1 MAIQCKGEIVVSLM
15 HNMGYLFI
23 FSLIL
28 YECGPGEA
36 AHTIASNMKRCLRFS
51 TFISLIMPNLAKYSI
66 GLSSLEQHHEIEKRK
81 RKKYC
86 LSVAIL
92 IPKKVRFELRDP
104 DFSLSIVYL

>member
-36 AHTIASNMKRCLRFS
+36 AHTIAYNMKRCLRFS
-51 TFISLIMPNLAKYSI
+51 TFISLIYCQIWLNILLDHCP
-66 GLSSLEQHHEIEKRK
+66 LSNIMKLKKEKEK
-81 RKKYC
+81 ILP
-86 LSVAIL
+86 LSGHINTQ
-92 IPKKVRFELRDP
+92 K
-104 DFSLSIVYL
+104 S